1 MPLSSPQQKNA
12 QSYNAI
18 KNGLYRLN
26 QFISTNGSI
35 DLFTLF
41 TEIKKTEI
49 DDLFFTPPRQS
60 NSGTIK
66 KGKLI
71 DLLTRTDGWFTDSNK
86 DDPAN
91 IIREN
96 VFKLFSF
103 NEKKSR
109 ELRQELIKSK
119 QFTEQAIIDQ
129 LEGLEKKIDK
139 LTPDETFKYINLYIS
154 VRWDNIL
161 SLVRFKEI
169 RNSLSAKQFTS
180 LSPENYELLKNKQAA
195 ENLFFQDTNH
205 DLSFLNLGRIKEW
218 PKVKQGILNNLVP
231 PQIDSLSPA
240 STSSSAGHAQLGS
253 VASINEGEN
262 PAENNSVPM
271 QNLGPTT
278 SAQIAN
284 RIPNKLEQEITQ
296 LKNAKKELE
305 EENLSLKDLE
315 TKLETQIAELQK
327 LLQNNEA
334 LQQESE
340 SSKQQLVNLETAITN
355 LKKKIENKEAEVKS
369 LKEIKEE
376 NSLSL
381 RILESDLQKTQKE
394 KNDLTTKLKE
404 TEATIKALETN
415 NIKLATKIDKT
426 NKELEE
432 TTNTLALR
440 SSDHVAISKQLNDL
454 QTQHSEFQNFLE
466 NQKKLF
472 QEDLQTKE
480 VGNNL
485 LHIDIS
491 KLNDEICIAKN
502 KLNDTEKKF
511 AEASKKCDEFQ
522 KTIDALQ
529 LNKIESEEQKNNLFK
544 EKANIQARL
553 TDQIEKQINLS
564 ANFEKLKADL
574 ETTQED
580 LIATKQ
586 KLVEQTELSKQLQF
600 EIEDKTK
607 LIQTQLDGVAES
619 DKASQQKNKKLHDVH
634 KQLET
639 LKQKLKEAEK
649 AEKISREK
657 LTSNVL
663 KIQTLEEAIKKLES
677 LPGAILQETEK
688 NRVLSVNLNL
698 EKDGREKLE
707 QQLNELCHEIYTFC
721 QTMKDDLKKLNPLQ
735 KIIREGQNPTETIL
749 SEEAQKILS
758 SPIQQA
764 LTALVDNNEQNDIPS
779 NDLAIENLNLLKLQT
794 ISSLNTLIN
803 KSATKEQQ
811 LSVNK
816 ETIAELQKELQKSAE
831 KIKELTKNI
840 ERLTQSHV
848 DFDES
853 SDDDFDEHFLYD
865 DLPVN
870 SLSTDNIDTQQE
882 ITHNQYLDNIFNELP
897 EFKKIQ
903 KELQHKLEE
912 ISQLKDQL
920 ESQETLQIEIDT
932 LKEFSKK
939 AAETTSVLETE
950 KVELDT
956 HLKIVQKA
964 LEESN
969 NEITRLKSE
978 HVAKL
983 TENGSINKDKISKLT
998 EINEFMKRQGV
1009 QENSIQDLL
1018 SKIAK
1023 KDEEIEGLAQQKQKI
1038 SIQLTDLRAKNAE
1051 NIKKLQEDL
1060 KDSSSQVSELQK
1072 KLAEKTENIKKLAQ
1086 EKKQLAENFTT
1097 LNKDLGNL
1105 KVELQTTKESLTK
1118 SHGELDEANKK
1129 LTQSKEEA
1137 GKLSNDNN
1145 KLKLDIE
1152 IYRNIHSELEIKYAS
1167 LEKDIKEK
1175 NEEIKK
1181 SDDQITK
1188 NSQQLQNSKQEVE
1201 GLATRLKEAEQNTQS
1216 LEEQLRELKNKETAM
1231 PNTKENLINFETP
1244 LLDKNGLDQINLKTN
1259 LQGENDSS
1267 SGNSSGPSTP
1277 HGSNE
1282 KINSLFGHLS
1292 PFNQGPG
1299 NSGNASDGGDSLIGN
1314 AHDEFGPESSL
1325 SSNEDK
1331 QPKTNLTNSATSM
1344 PTQEQ
1349 PIDNLLSDP
1358 EFKNHL
1364 TRTLAARLENL
1375 YKKALTDELNLPIE
1389 NSDRLLLQPSEV
1401 SKRQLLA
1408 GDTVDHLLNNE
1419 DTKKEIKE
1427 ALTQIISESE
1437 EENLLYPENAA
1448 KEFLDIFIKLNS
1460 FSAPAD
1466 YPKCYDRL
1474 LNSLD
1479 ANKANA
1485 QAYVALLKLCD
1496 EQILSP
1502 QMKQSA
1508 SIYIQTQLE
1517 NGLTAI
1523 NINPEE
1529 YREAIIRAASG
1540 FVNEILNPRNMLE
1553 ALEAAK
1559 VSLPNSSN
1567 LLQTTKDILS
1577 KQCNAKIKSII
1588 EDNFAHIFI
1597 DGILEKI
1604 NNGVKLSADEIQK
1617 LPPQLQYADTVNDFE
1632 LGLKSEWP
1640 NLNYFNASAA
1650 LREKC
1655 FRTARSLLRIN
1666 ALGPLTQLN
1675 PEELLEEINHHDAEA
1690 WLEKKLQLITGKPVN
1705 LELVQLEKEQ
1715 KNSINELSSSLHLST
1730 LYDIAITGKSIPD
1743 LIQEI
1748 EKVSKIQLSAAEQVS
1763 QIFQDIDTK
1772 QAAYPELIDDQEF
1785 VDFVDNLNQPP
1796 EEQDKALPKI
1806 NADQATILL
1815 MRINQELAKNKWAFA
1830 YNKTDKEIIS
1840 DSLVNISQQ
1849 EIFNFTKDE
1858 SKELIVLAWKVL
1870 CKNPNDDLKK
1880 IKQWLKLTLE
1890 KREQGLKDTLKKRE
1904 HWLKDIT
1911 LHYIATKELLAFS
1924 KKIEKNKAKFIDL
1937 KELKET
1943 NPESSG
1949 SNEKISDVYL
1959 PTSCTIVANSSDPDF
1974 SAHLPVEDE
1983 SFKIDTIF
1991 YKQNA
1996 LKINQTLTFSQT
2008 LLNKNEQTW
2017 SVSRIDD
2024 TRLVYQTH
2032 KSWLDSVKNLRLS
2045 ADNLMTYVRSNS
2057 DKQFNAEE
2065 EVLLTQL
2072 THAVNSSK
2080 NKICTITLPKNCPK
2094 RKERFIRCF
2103 IDNHNKNKSD
2113 KEPILECRDN
2123 DKLKMHKAEKINA
2136 MNKIQ
2141 NAFELNRK
2149 ELENANTL
2157 SKEVVN
2163 RRPIR
2168 PRG

>member
-1 MPLSSPQQKNA
+1 MKPSIIEILTTLNVKKNIKQHIKQIENYYKKFKVSPLKDLLNEDEKTLNDNPILTELKKTLESHATTTENPSKEDLEAIKHKILQKKLTIGKLNSQAKDSILKNLKKVEAKISGFIKQQQNMMSDEVRNQAYTDAKNA
-12 QSYNAI
+12 LCLADIELVKIEIQKDISE
-18 KNGLYRLN
+18 KNIAALYKLVNPNILGLARALSLKN
-26 QFISTNGSI
+26 
-35 DLFTLF
+35 
-41 TEIKKTEI
+41 EI
-49 DDLFFTPPRQS
+49 DSSDVNREDLNIFFDSIKTQLNLATDEAINLS
-60 NSGTIK
+60 NLEKIPNWS
-66 KGKLI
+66 
-71 DLLTRTDGWFTDSNK
+71 
-86 DDPAN
+86 A
-91 IIREN
+91 
-96 VFKLFSF
+96 FKL
-103 NEKKSR
+103 
-109 ELRQELIKSK
+109 
-119 QFTEQAIIDQ
+119 
-129 LEGLEKKIDK
+129 
-139 LTPDETFKYINLYIS
+139 
-154 VRWDNIL
+154 
-161 SLVRFKEI
+161 SL
-169 RNSLSAKQFTS
+169 NT
-180 LSPENYELLKNKQAA
+180 
-195 ENLFFQDTNH
+195 
-205 DLSFLNLGRIKEW
+205 
-218 PKVKQGILNNLVP
+218 
-231 PQIDSLSPA
+231 
-240 STSSSAGHAQLGS
+240 
-253 VASINEGEN
+253 
-262 PAENNSVPM
+262 
-271 QNLGPTT
+271 
-278 SAQIAN
+278 
-284 RIPNKLEQEITQ
+284 KLEQNKKRKLQAQNAANTSANPDITNSMKVLKELQEENQKLSAEIITLNEKIIFLQTQ
-296 LKNAKKELE
+296 LPAETSSI
-305 EENLSLKDLE
+305 EENLSETKNLNDTLQNPNTSEETITENLPFLSLLDALTEKETQLTALEASFKFFKKDYDILHNEKNELQNEVVRLQRLERNFVNKEKRDNSHAKILTTLHNLKLPEIDALKKE
-315 TKLETQIAELQK
+315 LLDKESKLKALRTKLEKFNSDTHTLVQNYKTELTQNKALEFKIQSQLKSKDEEINQLTYKHNEQILLFEEQKKLIEDDKNKLVAQVTGKDSEQQVVIEQITRTYDEKIK
-327 LLQNNEA
+327 LLEQR
-334 LQQESE
+334 
-340 SSKQQLVNLETAITN
+340 I
-355 LKKKIENKEAEVKS
+355 
-369 LKEIKEE
+369 
-376 NSLSL
+376 NSLNTVHEKLSEEL
-381 RILESDLQKTQKE
+381 IATKANSEKFESDLKLANE
-394 KNDLTTKLKE
+394 NLTKSTELSNKLKE
-404 TEATIKALETN
+404 T
-415 NIKLATKIDKT
+415 KT
-426 NKELEE
+426 E
-432 TTNTLALR
+432 
-440 SSDHVAISKQLNDL
+440 L
-454 QTQHSEFQNFLE
+454 QT
-466 NQKKLF
+466 
-472 QEDLQTKE
+472 
-480 VGNNL
+480 
-485 LHIDIS
+485 
-491 KLNDEICIAKN
+491 
-502 KLNDTEKKF
+502 
-511 AEASKKCDEFQ
+511 
-522 KTIDALQ
+522 
-529 LNKIESEEQKNNLFK
+529 
-544 EKANIQARL
+544 
-553 TDQIEKQINLS
+553 
-564 ANFEKLKADL
+564 
-574 ETTQED
+574 
-580 LIATKQ
+580 
-586 KLVEQTELSKQLQF
+586 
-600 EIEDKTK
+600 
-607 LIQTQLDGVAES
+607 
-619 DKASQQKNKKLHDVH
+619 
-634 KQLET
+634 
-639 LKQKLKEAEK
+639 
-649 AEKISREK
+649 
-657 LTSNVL
+657 
-663 KIQTLEEAIKKLES
+663 
-677 LPGAILQETEK
+677 
-688 NRVLSVNLNL
+688 
-698 EKDGREKLE
+698 
-707 QQLNELCHEIYTFC
+707 
-721 QTMKDDLKKLNPLQ
+721 
-735 KIIREGQNPTETIL
+735 
-749 SEEAQKILS
+749 
-758 SPIQQA
+758 
-764 LTALVDNNEQNDIPS
+764 
-779 NDLAIENLNLLKLQT
+779 
-794 ISSLNTLIN
+794 
-803 KSATKEQQ
+803 
-811 LSVNK
+811 
-816 ETIAELQKELQKSAE
+816 
-831 KIKELTKNI
+831 
-840 ERLTQSHV
+840 
-848 DFDES
+848 
-853 SDDDFDEHFLYD
+853 
-865 DLPVN
+865 
-870 SLSTDNIDTQQE
+870 
-882 ITHNQYLDNIFNELP
+882 
-897 EFKKIQ
+897 
-903 KELQHKLEE
+903 
-912 ISQLKDQL
+912 
-920 ESQETLQIEIDT
+920 EIDT
-932 LKEFSKK
+932 LKESSEK
-939 AAETTSVLETE
+939 AAETISVLNAE

-978 HVAKL
+978 HDELIA
-983 TENGSINKDKISKLT
+983 NGSKSNEEIANLKDKISLLEEKT
-998 EINEFMKRQGV
+998 KD
-1009 QENSIQDLL
+1009 QE
-1018 SKIAK
+1018 
-1023 KDEEIEGLAQQKQKI
+1023 I
-1038 SIQLTDLRAKNAE
+1038 SIKDLTSQIKVKDDALNLLVQLEQQATNQLASLNLE
-1051 NIKKLQEDL
+1051 KLEQ
-1060 KDSSSQVSELQK
+1060 DSRTQVLELQNE
-1072 KLAEKTENIKKLAQ
+1072 LAEKKGNIEKLDK
-1086 EKKQLAENFTT
+1086 EKKQLAENLSF
-1097 LNKDLGNL
+1097 LNKNLDNL

-1167 LEKDIKEK
+1167 LKQDIKEK
-1175 NEEIKK
+1175 NEEIKNSK
-1181 SDDQITK
+1181 DQIIAL
-1188 NSQQLQNSKQEVE
+1188 SQQLESHKQAVE
-1201 GLATRLKEAEQNTQS
+1201 SLVTRLKKAEQNT
-1216 LEEQLRELKNKETAM
+1216 LDFGKQLQELKDKEKNM
-1231 PNTKENLINFETP
+1231 PNEHVPLNKTLGVVNLET
-1244 LLDKNGLDQINLKTN
+1244 LNTNRRKSLSSTSASSLSNSSTTSLTGLEKSDNQN
-1259 LQGENDSS
+1259 SAS
-1267 SGNSSGPSTP
+1267 NSSGFVDGKAS
-1277 HGSNE
+1277 S
-1282 KINSLFGHLS
+1282 INSSSSRISHDLS
-1292 PFNQGPG
+1292 RRKSESDLGKDFFRDNTSLVRH
-1299 NSGNASDGGDSLIGN
+1299 NSTRGDLTSN
-1314 AHDEFGPESSL
+1314 KESIKEHS
-1325 SSNEDK
+1325 ETA
-1331 QPKTNLTNSATSM
+1331 PKMIPKNTDTSM

-1349 PIDNLLSDP
+1349 QIDNLLSDP
-1358 EFKNHL
+1358 EFKNQL

-1375 YKKALTDELNLPIE
+1375 YKKALTDELNLSME

-1460 FSAPAD
+1460 FTSAPAD
-1466 YPKCYDRL
+1466 YPECYDRL

-1508 SIYIQTQLE
+1508 SNYIQTQLA

-1529 YREAIIRAASG
+1529 YREGIINTASR

-1567 LLQTTKDILS
+1567 LLQTTNDILS

-1604 NNGVKLSADEIQK
+1604 NNGVELSADEIQK

-1772 QAAYPELIDDQEF
+1772 QATYPELIDDQEF

-1830 YNKTDKEIIS
+1830 YNKTEKEIIS

-2123 DKLKMHKAEKINA
+2123 DKLKMHKADKINA